1 MLRVHSIETFG
12 TQDGPGIRLVVFTQG
27 CNFRCLY
34 CHNPDTQ
41 AQTSQVAKSMESDEI
56 VNLLERQ
63 RSYMK
68 NGGGLTVSGGEPTLQ
83 IDGVIDLFEKAKVA
97 GFHTC
102 LDTNG
107 SIVSPRLSELY
118 QLTDLLLL
126 DVKHFDSA
134 MHQKLTG
141 QPNDSVF
148 KSAELRESMHLPMWL
163 RYVLVPGWTD
173 QEEHIKAWAH
183 HFQEY
188 QTVEKVEI
196 LPYHSMGVFKYEAL
210 HRPYYLED
218 VKSPTPELINQAKE
232 WMATYIHAP
241 ISTS

>member
-1 MLRVHSIETFG
+1 MLKVHSIETFG

-41 AQTSQVAKSMESDEI
+41 DLTGQAKSMETNEI
-56 VNLLERQ
+56 IELLERQ
-63 RSYMK
+63 RPYLK

-83 IDGVIDLFEKAKVA
+83 MDGIIDLFQRAKSA

-102 LDTNG
+102 LDSNG
-107 SIVSPRLSELY
+107 SISTDKLHELY

-126 DVKHFDSA
+126 DVKHINPVI
-134 MHQKLTG
+134 HQKLTS
-141 QPNDSVF
+141 QPNDNVLRA
-148 KSAELRESMHLPMWL
+148 AELRESLHLPMWL

-173 QEEHIKAWAH
+173 QEEYVKAWAQR
-183 HFQEY
+183 FQAY

-210 HRPYYLED
+210 HRPYQLMD
-218 VKSPTPELINQAKE
+218 VKPPTSESINQIKE
-232 WMATYIHAP
+232 WMAAYLHVP
-241 ISTS
+241 ITTS